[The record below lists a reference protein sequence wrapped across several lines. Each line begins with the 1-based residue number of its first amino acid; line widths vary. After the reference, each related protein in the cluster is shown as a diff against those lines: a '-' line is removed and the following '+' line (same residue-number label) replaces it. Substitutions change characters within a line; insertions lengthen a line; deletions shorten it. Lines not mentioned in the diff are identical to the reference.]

1 MKIKVEKEDLLNG
14 LISCQGVLSPRSTL
28 PILSYYLFNV
38 KGDNISIS
46 ATDLEVGIEVKIP
59 GQIVE
64 EGVITLPGKKV
75 FDLVREFP
83 SGVISIFSEGNFVT
97 FKQEKIWAKINY
109 LSPDDFPNIPEVKGM
124 EIKINGSTLKR
135 MVKRTSFAVSH
146 EETQYILNG
155 IYVTVFENLISM
167 VSTDTRR
174 LSCVTEEIT
183 LPSSMEVEAILPLK
197 ACLEVS
203 RIMKDEPVVILWGE
217 KQIKFSQ
224 PGVSL
229 TTRIIEGE
237 FPDYKVVIP
246 RTFKTEA
253 RINKEE
259 LKDAVKRAYIMTR
272 EKSLSMKLKF
282 QDSGLLI
289 STRVPDAGES
299 SEEVNVELQGESI
312 EISFDP
318 VLILDV
324 LNVIDDD
331 TVIFGVN
338 GVEEPG
344 LIKPAEGEG
353 FLYVVMPMK
362 I

>member
-14 LISCQGVLSPRSTL
+14 LISCQGILSSRSTL
-28 PILSYYLFNV
+28 PILSYYLFKV
-38 KGDNISIS
+38 QGGNISIL
-46 ATDLEVGIEVKIP
+46 ATDLEVGIDVKIP
-59 GQIVE
+59 GEIIE
-64 EGVITLPGKKV
+64 EGTITLPGKKV

-83 SGVISIFSEGNFVT
+83 SGVISIFSEENFVT

-109 LSPDDFPNIPEVKGM
+109 LSPDDFPNIPEVKGR
-124 EIKINGSTLKR
+124 EIKIDGSTLKH
-135 MVKRTSFAVSH
+135 MVKKTSFAVSH
-146 EETQYILNG
+146 EETQYMLNG
-155 IYVTVFENLISM
+155 IYITVFENLISM

-183 LPSSMEVEAILPLK
+183 LPSPVEVEAILPLK

-203 RIMKDEPVVILWGE
+203 RIMKDEPVTILWGD

-224 PGVSL
+224 KGVSL

-253 RINKEE
+253 RINREDF
-259 LKDAVKRAYIMTR
+259 KDAVKRAYIMTK

-282 QDSGLLI
+282 QDASLMV

-299 SEEVNVELQGESI
+299 SEEINIELQGEPL

-318 VLILDV
+318 VLVLDV
-324 LNVIDDD
+324 LNVIEED
-331 TVIFGVN
+331 TIVFGVN

-344 LIKPAEGEG
+344 LIKPSEREG